1 MNMAK
6 SMATG
11 LMVLAAL
18 AVSQPTLAQTTT
30 TTATT
35 ADSPMIGL
43 ELNKLESIE
52 GGCRAYVVF
61 RNPTEVEYDAFNLE
75 LLVFGTGGVIEK
87 RLAVPVSPLRANKTT
102 VNLFDMTSV
111 SCDDVGEVL
120 LNGFFECT
128 SGGQAVEACVDRV
141 ELTSK
146 AKARF
151 FK

>member
-1 MNMAK
+1 MKLAK
-6 SMATG
+6 SLATG
-11 LMVLAAL
+11 LAVLGTVAL
-18 AVSQPTLAQTTT
+18 TQPTLAQT
-30 TTATT
+30 A
-35 ADSPMIGL
+35 AAPAGPMIGL

>member
-1 MNMAK
+1 
-6 SMATG
+6 
-11 LMVLAAL
+11 
-18 AVSQPTLAQTTT
+18 
-30 TTATT
+30 
-35 ADSPMIGL
+35 MIGL

-141 ELTSK
+141 ELSSK
-146 AKARF
+146 ANARF

>member
-1 MNMAK
+1 MKLAK
-6 SMATG
+6 SLATG
-11 LMVLAAL
+11 LAVLGTVAL
-18 AVSQPTLAQTTT
+18 TQPTLAQT
-30 TTATT
+30 A
-35 ADSPMIGL
+35 AAPAGPMIGL

-128 SGGQAVEACVDRV
+128 SGGQDVEACVDRV
-141 ELTSK
+141 ELSSK

-151 FK
+151 YK

>member
-1 MNMAK
+1 MNLAK
-6 SMATG
+6 SVLTG
-11 LMVLAAL
+11 LAVLGNVML
-18 AVSQPTLAQTTT
+18 TQPVQAQTAA
-30 TTATT
+30 AT
-35 ADSPMIGL
+35 DGPMIGL

-102 VNLFDMTSV
+102 VNLFDMTAV

-128 SGGQAVEACVDRV
+128 SGGQPVEACVDRV
-141 ELTSK
+141 ELSSK

-151 FK
+151 YK

>member
-1 MNMAK
+1 MNLAK
-6 SMATG
+6 SLATG
-11 LMVLAAL
+11 LAVLGTVAL
-18 AVSQPTLAQTTT
+18 TQPTLAQT
-30 TTATT
+30 A
-35 ADSPMIGL
+35 AAPAGPMIGL

-128 SGGQAVEACVDRV
+128 SGGQAVEGCVDRV

-146 AKARF
+146 ATARF
-151 FK
+151 YK

>member
-1 MNMAK
+1 MNLAK
-6 SMATG
+6 SLATG
-11 LMVLAAL
+11 LAVFRTLAL
-18 AVSQPTLAQTTT
+18 TQPTMAQTA
-30 TTATT
+30 TAT
-35 ADSPMIGL
+35 DGPKIGL

-75 LLVFGTGGVIEK
+75 LLVFGAGGVIEK
-87 RLAVPVSPLRANKTT
+87 RLAVPVSPLRPNKTT

-141 ELTSK
+141 ELSSK

-151 FK
+151 YK